1 MSAAIVGVGMHPFG
15 RFGDKSAI
23 EMGVDAARAAL
34 ADAGAQWK
42 DVDLLL
48 CGHMYAGTGAGHH
61 ISTQLGA
68 TGIPIMNLENACSSG
83 GAALRTAVMAVS
95 SGMAEVV
102 LVVGI
107 EKMPRGFMDMNYF
120 EPWRR
125 ASGRAV
131 NPAQFAYA
139 IRRHMHEHGTTEHQL
154 ALVSVKNHA
163 NGVHNPNA
171 LFRKAVSAEEV
182 MSSRSVCDPLRLLM
196 LCSPDEGAAAA
207 LVTSTRGAR
216 RFRPDWV
223 TIAGTGLATARYD
236 QSIGEHM
243 PTCSPAGNGSPSA
256 TRRAAQ
262 QAYEAAGIGPDELD
276 FAEVQD
282 TDSGTEIISCEQL
295 GLCAVGEGG
304 AMVESGASWIGG
316 RLPVNPSGGLL
327 SRGEPVGASGLG
339 QVAETVWQLRGCAGP
354 RQVEGARVALTHTLG
369 AGGNACVIILKAD
382 NPFTNGATDGA
393 SG

>member
-1 MSAAIVGVGMHPFG
+1 MNAAIAGVGMHPFG
-15 RFGDKSAI
+15 RFDGKSAI
-23 EMGVDAARAAL
+23 DMGVEAARAAL
-34 ADAGAQWK
+34 ADARARWQ

-68 TGIPIMNLENACSSG
+68 TGIPIVNLENACSSG
-83 GAALRTAVMAVS
+83 GTALRTAAMAVTA
-95 SGMAEVV
+95 GMAEVV

-125 ASGRAV
+125 SSGRAV
-131 NPAQFAYA
+131 NPAQFAYN
-139 IRRHMHEHGTTEHQL
+139 IRRHMHEHGTTERQL
-154 ALVSVKNHA
+154 ALVSVKNHGY
-163 NGVHNPNA
+163 GVHNPNA
-171 LFRKAVSAEEV
+171 LFRKPVTEEEV
-182 MSSRSVCDPLRLLM
+182 LASRPVCDPLRLLM

-207 LVTSTRGAR
+207 VVASPKAAAR
-216 RFRPDWV
+216 LGSGWV

-243 PTCSPAGNGSPSA
+243 PTCSPAGPGSPSA
-256 TRRAAQ
+256 TRRAADE
-262 QAYEAAGIGPDELD
+262 AYAAAGFGPGDLD

-282 TDSGTEIISCEQL
+282 TDSGTEIINCEEL
-295 GLCAVGEGG
+295 RLCPPGEGG
-304 AMVESGASWIGG
+304 RMVESGESWIGG

-339 QVAETVWQLRGCAGP
+339 QVAEAVWQLRGAAGP
-354 RQVEGARVALTHTLG
+354 RQVEGARIALTHTLG
-369 AGGNACVIILKAD
+369 AGGNACVILLTA
-382 NPFTNGATDGA
+382 GHG
-393 SG
+393 